1 MSNELSDIFMIKKT
15 KTNESITF
23 KIKDTIDV
31 VWMSQKTLANFFEI
45 PFKKLLKPLNDTLN
59 ELNTNKKIH
68 IRTISYV
75 QNKQGSSQAIQ
86 EIQYSFFIISWL
98 AFKLDT
104 AVAKAFQEWVI
115 KSHFTLSKNGFII
128 DKKRINQS
136 TKRIQKL
143 TNAVSKINK
152 TATDQQSS

>member
-1 MSNELSDIFMIKKT
+1 MSNELSDIFMITKI
-15 KTNESITF
+15 KTNESLTF
-23 KIKDTIDV
+23 KIKDTVDV
-31 VWMSQKTLANFFEI
+31 VWMSQKTLAKFFEI

-59 ELNTNKKIH
+59 VLKTNKKAH

-75 QNKQGSSQAIQ
+75 QNKQASSQAIQ

-98 AFKLDT
+98 AFKIDT

-128 DKKRINQS
+128 DKKRVKQS

-143 TNAVSKINK
+143 TNAVSKFNK
-152 TATDQQSS
+152 NATAQQPS

>member
-1 MSNELSDIFMIKKT
+1 MSNELSDIFMITKI
-15 KTNESITF
+15 KTNESLTF
-23 KIKDTIDV
+23 KIKNTVDV

-59 ELNTNKKIH
+59 EIKTNKKAH

-75 QNKQGSSQAIQ
+75 QNKQASSKAIQ

-98 AFKLDT
+98 AFKIDT

-128 DKKRINQS
+128 DKKRVNQS

-143 TNAVSKINK
+143 TNAVSKFNK
-152 TATDQQSS
+152 NATSQQSY